1 MDDCRREQV
10 RQAQT
15 DIDDGQTV
23 EACQVVYVSDNLYTL
38 GNSIIGILSFW
49 LCKNNYIY
57 GMNRG

>member
-23 EACQVVYVSDNLYTL
+23 ETCQVVDVSDDLYTL
-38 GNSIIGILSFW
+38 GKLIIGILTFW
-49 LCKNNYIY
+49 LCKNEYIY
-57 GMNRG
+57 